1 MSNSLNT
8 PIEALE
14 HAYPLRVTRYE
25 IRRGT
30 GGEGRYRGGEGLRRD
45 LMALVPARVALLS
58 ERRERGPRGA
68 RGGGDGAPGENVL
81 IRGGVVRD
89 VVEERLPGKATFSV
103 EPGDVVSVRTPGGG
117 GWGEPPRP
125 IP

>member
-30 GGEGRYRGGEGLRRD
+30 GGEGRHRGGDGLRRD
-45 LMALVPARVALLS
+45 LQALGPARVALLS
-58 ERRERGPRGA
+58 DRRERGPMGA
-68 RGGGDGAPGENVL
+68 RGGGDGATGQNVL
-81 IRGGVVRD
+81 IRGGV
-89 VVEERLPGKATFSV
+89 EQPLPGKATFDIV
-103 EPGDVVSVRTPGGG
+103 AGDVVSVRSPGGG
-117 GWGEPPRP
+117 GWGEAGSQ
-125 IP
+125 